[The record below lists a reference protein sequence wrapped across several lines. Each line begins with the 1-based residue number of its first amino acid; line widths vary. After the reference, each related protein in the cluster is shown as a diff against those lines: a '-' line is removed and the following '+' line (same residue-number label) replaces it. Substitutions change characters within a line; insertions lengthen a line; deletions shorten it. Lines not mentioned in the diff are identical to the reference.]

1 MPKTKPRRKTDG
13 KAVPHPGRGK
23 EGSLLKLREEEER
36 QEARRR
42 PMQDSLRG
50 LPLFDALKPPVAPRG
65 HLAGPHCPM
74 AGSSDQ

>member
-1 MPKTKPRRKTDG
+1 MPKTKHRRKSDG

-23 EGSLLKLREEEER
+23 EGPPLRLREEER

-50 LPLFDALKPPVAPRG
+50 LPLFDASETNE
-65 HLAGPHCPM
+65 
-74 AGSSDQ
+74 SS